1 MILQILP
8 LLNFLVVFLMVF
20 YVYEKMR
27 EKEESFLNRI
37 RAGNKEP
44 NIKRKTD
51 FKGVLKNMIKWGG
64 SFSFAKS
71 LGKFVDSKLEEADVL
86 LKGEEFI
93 SIVFFSF
100 HFSFIFVFAIT
111 VNTMISILISILV
124 SFLPFLLLESA
135 RQKRLQKINSSIIDA
150 LTIMSG
156 ALKSGFS
163 FLQSMDFVQK
173 ELKGP
178 LSREFFRALKEINFG
193 ASTEDALKNLSKRVK
208 SEDLDLVV
216 TAVLI
221 QRQVGGNLAEVLDNI
236 STVIRDR
243 IRIKREVKTLTAQGR
258 ISGLIIGL
266 LPVFLTIFILAVN
279 PEYLKEL
286 FINPL
291 GRILVVIALLGEI
304 TGFMIIRKIV
314 DIKY

>member
-1 MILQILP
+1 M
-8 LLNFLVVFLMVF
+8 
-20 YVYEKMR
+20 E
-27 EKEESFLNRI
+27 RI
-37 RAGNKEP
+37 G
-44 NIKRKTD
+44 
-51 FKGVLKNMIKWGG
+51 GVLKQQKAGSNKDIKNLLKEVVKWGG
-64 SFSFAKS
+64 RLSIAKS
-71 LGKFVDSKLEEADVL
+71 LGKYIDNKLEEADVL

-100 HFSFIFVFAIT
+100 LFAFVFVFMIT
-111 VNTMISILISILV
+111 LNFSVTVLV
-124 SFLPFLLLESA
+124 SLVASFLPFLILESV
-135 RQKRLQKINSSIIDA
+135 RQKRIQKINSSITDA

-156 ALKSGFS
+156 ALRSGFS

-178 LSREFFRALKEINFG
+178 LSREFYRVIKEINFG
-193 ASTEDALKNLSKRVK
+193 ASTEDALKNMSKRVK
-208 SEDLDLVV
+208 SEDLDLVI

-236 STVIRDR
+236 TAVIRDR

-266 LPVFLTIFILAVN
+266 LPILLAVFMLTVN
-279 PEYLKEL
+279 PDYINEL
-286 FINPL
+286 FVNPL
-291 GRILVVIALLGEI
+291 GRILLLIAFLGEVA
-304 TGFMIIRKIV
+304 GFLMIKKIV